1 VIPCDP
7 QWARICFSLVLV
19 FFLPLSLALKKEK
32 KRFISVFLFEAI
44 SKKKKKFSFQF
55 GKVVRVGY
63 LLKRKK
69 SLFFKFFIDFL
80 KHK

>member
-1 VIPCDP
+1 
-7 QWARICFSLVLV
+7 V

-32 KRFISVFLFEAI
+32 RFISVFLFKAI
-44 SKKKKKFSFQF
+44 QKKKKKKFSFQF